1 LENICTIDSIIFSY
15 RSINSKISKMNLIVR
30 EATIIDSKSPFHNQR
45 VDVKINS
52 GTIEKIGTKIPN
64 ENGFEEIHL
73 ENLHLS
79 QGWFDSSISLGEPGY
94 EDRETIANG
103 LNVAAKS
110 GFTAVA
116 LQPNSYPIIDNQSQ
130 INFVKNKAK
139 GFATELFPIG
149 AFTKESEGKDMAEL
163 FDMKN
168 AGAIA
173 FGDYNKNIDNANL
186 LKIGL
191 QYVQD
196 FDGLIIAYSQEASIK
211 GNGVVNEG
219 VVSTRL
225 GLKGIPNL
233 AEELQIARNLFL
245 LEYTGGKLHIPTIST
260 AKSIDLIRNAKTK
273 GLNVT
278 CSVAV
283 HHLVLT
289 DEKLEGFDTR
299 YKVSPPL
306 RTEEDRKAL
315 IAGIND
321 NTIDMITSDHNPID
335 IEHKK
340 MEFDGA
346 KNGTIGLESAFGALS
361 TVLPIEKIIEK
372 FTANKH
378 QFGIENN
385 PIKEGEK
392 ANMTLFNPNGN
403 WTFEK
408 ENILSKSKNSAFLG
422 TEMKGKVYGIY
433 NQGKLVL
440 S

>member
-1 LENICTIDSIIFSY
+1 MNTIIRDA
-15 RSINSKISKMNLIVR
+15 K
-30 EATIIDSKSPFHNQR
+30 IIDSESPFHNQT
-45 VDVKINS
+45 VDVLIVDGIIN
-52 GTIEKIGTKIPN
+52 KIGKSLPN
-64 ENGFEEIHL
+64 TENIEEVKL
-73 ENLHLS
+73 DNLHVS
-79 QGWFDSSISLGEPGY
+79 QGWFDSSVSLGEPGF

-110 GFTAVA
+110 GFTTIA

-130 INFVKNKAK
+130 INFVKSKAN

-149 AFTKESEGKDMAEL
+149 ALTKGSEGKDMAEL

-168 AGAIA
+168 SGAVA
-173 FGDYNKNIDNANL
+173 FGDYNKSLDNANL
-186 LKIGL
+186 LKIAL

-196 FDGLIIAYSQEASIK
+196 FDGLVIAFAQDSNIK
-211 GNGVVNEG
+211 GNGVANEG
-219 VVSTRL
+219 IVSTRL

-245 LEYTGGKLHIPTIST
+245 LEYTGGKLHFPTIST
-260 AKSIDLIRNAKTK
+260 AKSVELIKEAKAK
-273 GLNVT
+273 GLNVS

-289 DEKLEGFDTR
+289 DEKLENFDTR
-299 YKVSPPL
+299 CKVSPPL
-306 RTEEDRKAL
+306 RTETDRQAL
-315 IAGIND
+315 LAGILD
-321 NTIDMITSDHNPID
+321 NTIDMITTDHNPID

-361 TVLPIEKIIEK
+361 TILPLEKIIEK
-372 FTANKH
+372 LTSGKTT
-378 QFGIENN
+378 FGIEKQA
-385 PIKEGEK
+385 ISEGKK
-392 ANMTLFNPNGN
+392 ANISLFNPEGKSVFTN
-403 WTFEK
+403 

-422 TEMKGKVYGIY
+422 TEIKGKAYGIY

-440 S
+440 G

>member
-1 LENICTIDSIIFSY
+1 
-15 RSINSKISKMNLIVR
+15 MNLIIR
-30 EATIIDSKSPFHNQR
+30 EAKIIDSKSPFHNQM
-45 VDVKINS
+45 VDVKIKL
-52 GTIEKIGTKIPN
+52 GTIEKIGSKIPN
-64 ENGFEEIHL
+64 ENGFEEIKL

-79 QGWFDSSISLGEPGY
+79 QGWFDSSVSFGEPGF
-94 EDRETIANG
+94 EDRETIVNG

-116 LQPNSYPIIDNQSQ
+116 LQPNSFPIIDNQAQ

-139 GFATELFPIG
+139 GAATELYPIG
-149 AFTKESEGKDMAEL
+149 AFTKDSEGKDMAEL

-173 FGDYNKNIDNANL
+173 FGDYNKDIDNANL

-196 FDGLIIAYSQEASIK
+196 FDGLLIAYSQDVSIK

-233 AEELQIARNLFL
+233 AEELQISRNLFL
-245 LEYTGGKLHIPTIST
+245 LEYTGGKLHIPTISN
-260 AKSIDLIRNAKTK
+260 AKSVELIKNAKAK

-278 CSVAV
+278 CSAAV

-315 IAGIND
+315 IEGVND
-321 NTIDMITSDHNPID
+321 NTIDMITTDHNPID

-340 MEFDGA
+340 MEFEGS
-346 KNGTIGLESAFGALS
+346 KNGTIGLESAFGAL
-361 TVLPIEKIIEK
+361 TNVLTLEKIIEK
-372 FTANKH
+372 FTSSKIL
-378 QFGIENN
+378 FGIENSS
-385 PIKEGEK
+385 IKEGEK
-392 ANMTLFNPNGN
+392 ANITLFNPNGN

-422 TEMKGKVYGIY
+422 TDMKGKVYGIY
-433 NQGKLVL
+433 HQNKLVL

>member
-1 LENICTIDSIIFSY
+1 
-15 RSINSKISKMNLIVR
+15 
-30 EATIIDSKSPFHNQR
+30 
-45 VDVKINS
+45 
-52 GTIEKIGTKIPN
+52 
-64 ENGFEEIHL
+64 
-73 ENLHLS
+73 
-79 QGWFDSSISLGEPGY
+79 
-94 EDRETIANG
+94 
-103 LNVAAKS
+103 
-110 GFTAVA
+110 
-116 LQPNSYPIIDNQSQ
+116 
-130 INFVKNKAK
+130 
-139 GFATELFPIG
+139 
-149 AFTKESEGKDMAEL
+149 MAEL

-196 FDGLIIAYSQEASIK
+196 FDGLIVAYSQDTSIK

-219 VVSTRL
+219 VISARL

-233 AEELQIARNLFL
+233 AEELQLSRNLFL
-245 LEYTGGKLHIPTIST
+245 LEYTGGKMHIPTIST
-260 AKSIDLIRNAKTK
+260 AKSVELIRNAKAK
-273 GLNVT
+273 GLHVT
-278 CSVAV
+278 CSASV

-306 RTEEDRKAL
+306 RTDEDRKAL

-340 MEFDGA
+340 MEFEGS
-346 KNGTIGLESAFGALS
+346 KNGTIGLESAFGALM
-361 TVLPIEKIIEK
+361 TVVSIEKIIEK
-372 FTANKH
+372 LTASKNH
-378 QFGIENN
+378 FGIENIS
-385 PIKEGEK
+385 IKEGEK
-392 ANMTLFNPNGN
+392 ANITLFNPNGK

-408 ENILSKSKNSAFLG
+408 ENILSKSKNSAFIG
-422 TEMKGKVYGIY
+422 AEMKGKVYGIY